1 MKINTG
7 KTQIE
12 GISFIIITNG
22 KRSAITMKVIDS
34 IQTTMENKIPYEII
48 IVGDV
53 EKYNQVN
60 ATLLDYK
67 SLADSGNLSAMRNR
81 GAEQATYDVLVIV
94 DDDIIFHPAWFDNL
108 ATFSSQN
115 TWTVYSCKL
124 LMPDGG
130 RYWDKAIVF
139 DHYHS
144 LVNYQHDKYDSN
156 LYQTGGYLVIKK
168 EAFLKIRFNENI
180 TFYSALLYN
189 EDVDFSR
196 RLYANNYHIEFDSNN
211 TVYHEDDRYVQ
222 LYNNVQRKNNCENF
236 DGLNQEYIT
245 RYEAVYNLYLTH
257 LGRRPDESGLLH
269 YLESKR
275 SIEEIENILLSSD
288 EYRSMEKK

>member
-1 MKINTG
+1 MTTMNNT
-7 KTQIE
+7 QLQ
-12 GISFIIITNG
+12 GISFVIITNG
-22 KRSAITMKVIDS
+22 KRFNTTIKVLDS
-34 IQTTMENKIPYEII
+34 IHTTMENKIPYEII

-53 EKYNQVN
+53 EKYHGVG

-67 SLADSGNLSAMRNR
+67 SLADNGNLSAMRNR
-81 GAEQATYDVLVIV
+81 GAEQATYEVLVMI
-94 DDDIIFHPAWFDNL
+94 DDDIIFHESWFDNL

-115 TWTVYSCKL
+115 AWTVYACKV

-130 RYWDKAIVF
+130 RYWDKAIMF
-139 DHYHS
+139 GEYHC
-144 LVNYQHDKYDSN
+144 LVNYQHDKHDSN
-156 LYQTGGYLVIKK
+156 LYQTGGYLVIQKDVL
-168 EAFLKIRFNENI
+168 LKIQFNENI
-180 TFYSALLYN
+180 TFYSAKLVN

-196 RLYANNYHIEFDSNN
+196 RLYANNYYIDFDSNN
-211 TVYHEDDRYVQ
+211 TVYHDDDRYVQ
-222 LYNNVQRKNNCENF
+222 IRNNTRRKIDCENF
-236 DGLNQEYIT
+236 DGLNQESIT

-275 SIEEIENILLSSD
+275 SIEEIENILLGSD